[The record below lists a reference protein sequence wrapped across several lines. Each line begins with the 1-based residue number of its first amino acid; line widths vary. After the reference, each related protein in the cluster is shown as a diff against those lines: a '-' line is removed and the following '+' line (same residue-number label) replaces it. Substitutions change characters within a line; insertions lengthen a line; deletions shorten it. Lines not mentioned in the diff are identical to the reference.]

1 MYFPERVSKEDYER
15 YCSRCLRLFLSVDIV
30 NSTALKQEFREKDDS
45 WLSIARSFYTAF
57 PTFVASALD
66 ALPVVDAASK
76 PILWKAIGD
85 ELVFVS
91 EIERMDAIPT
101 LLRALRT
108 AVNRWNREKEGAG
121 VLVKGGA
128 WLAGFPVMNSIIP
141 GEVKGRH
148 DYIGSSIDTG
158 FRLCRF
164 ASPRHLVIGIEVAY
178 VVAQL
183 ADPLVNE
190 LHFEGRQEIRGVL
203 KGQPYP
209 IFWLDCFSADS
220 DLPKIAEVAKREDVI
235 TGNHSKMLEAKS
247 VVSFI
252 TAWVEST
259 AGEIQ
264 LPFPPGGEDPKFPE
278 PSDYTDKEQKKRVE
292 FERVYLPK
300 DEPDETDGLDAP
312 DSETNPLLAK
322 LKKGPQNR

>member
-66 ALPVVDAASK
+66 ALPAVDAASK

-190 LHFEGRQEIRGVL
+190 LHFEGRQEIRGGSEGPALPDLLVGLFFGRFRSPEDCGGREARGRDHREPLENARGQECRVL
-203 KGQPYP
+203 YHGVGRVHRWRDSVALPTWRGRPKVPRTLRLHGQGT
-209 IFWLDCFSADS
+209 
-220 DLPKIAEVAKREDVI
+220 K
-235 TGNHSKMLEAKS
+235 EA
-247 VVSFI
+247 
-252 TAWVEST
+252 
-259 AGEIQ
+259 
-264 LPFPPGGEDPKFPE
+264 GG
-278 PSDYTDKEQKKRVE
+278 V
-292 FERVYLPK
+292 
-300 DEPDETDGLDAP
+300 
-312 DSETNPLLAK
+312 
-322 LKKGPQNR
+322 

>member
-1 MYFPERVSKEDYER
+1 MDFPERVSLDDYER
-15 YCSRCLRLFLSVDIV
+15 YCGRSLRLFLSVDIV
-30 NSTALKQEFREKDDS
+30 NSTALKQEFRERDDS
-45 WLSIARSFYTAF
+45 WLEIARSFYTAF
-57 PTFVASALD
+57 PTLVLSAL
-66 ALPVVDAASK
+66 AELPTVDEASR

-91 EIERMDAIPT
+91 NVEKMEVVPL
-101 LLRALRT
+101 LLRALRA
-108 AVNRWNREKEGAG
+108 AVNQWNCDYEDER
-121 VLVKGGA
+121 VLVKGAA
-128 WLAGFPVMNSIIP
+128 WLAGFPVMNSVIP
-141 GEVKGRH
+141 GEAE
-148 DYIGSSIDTG
+148 DYVGSSIDTG

-178 VVAQL
+178 VVARL

-209 IFWLDCFSADS
+209 IFWVDCFAADS
-220 DLPKIAEVAKREDVI
+220 DLPKLSEVAKREDVI
-235 TGNHSKMLEAKS
+235 TGNHSKMLEAES
-247 VVSFI
+247 VVSFV
-252 TAWVEST
+252 TAWIEST

-264 LPFPPGGEDPKFPE
+264 LPFPPVGEDPRFPE
-278 PSDYTDKEQKKRVE
+278 PSGYADKERKKREE

-300 DEPDETDGLDAP
+300 DEPDETDGFDAP